1 MLLRELAVAALR
13 LCSRALA
20 AKVNASARPVA
31 HMAHGSAGSIEKL
44 ALLARNDRILA
55 AFAVQA
61 LCALARA
68 TSSMGRWR
76 CRTQGTRLTG
86 RLLPVAVQRLPVV
99 ADTGEHGAAG
109 GVQNEGP
116 YGHGIPGLGPAR
128 GADVESGSRSTH
140 CTTKTS
146 QSGAITG
153 TLVAVHDELGVVGDA
168 LVAQVAAPVSV
179 AGRLARDADQAVPLP
194 AVER

>member
-1 MLLRELAVAALR
+1 MLLSKLAVVALR
-13 LCSRALA
+13 FCSRALDA
-20 AKVNASARPVA
+20 QEHSSARAVA

-44 ALLARNDRILA
+44 ALLARNERVLA

-61 LCALARA
+61 LRAFARTA
-68 TSSMGRWR
+68 GSMGRWR
-76 CRTQGTRLTG
+76 WRTQGTGLTG

-128 GADVESGSRSTH
+128 GADVESGGRSTY
-140 CTTKTS
+140 
-146 QSGAITG
+146 
-153 TLVAVHDELGVVGDA
+153 
-168 LVAQVAAPVSV
+168 
-179 AGRLARDADQAVPLP
+179 
-194 AVER
+194 